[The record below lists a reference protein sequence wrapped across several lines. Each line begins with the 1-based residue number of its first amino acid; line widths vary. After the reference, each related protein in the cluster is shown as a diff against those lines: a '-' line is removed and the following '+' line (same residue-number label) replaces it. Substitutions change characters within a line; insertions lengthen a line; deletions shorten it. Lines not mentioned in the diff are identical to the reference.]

1 VEKKEMR
8 LTVIGTVAF
17 DGVETPHGK
26 RDKVLGGSASF
37 ASLSASFFTP
47 VNLISVV
54 GTDFPRKNF
63 TMFEKRNIDTTGLKR
78 KKGKTFF
85 WKARY
90 ASDLSY
96 AKTLKTCLNVFEGFK
111 PDIPPNVDPNDNVFL
126 ANIDPELQDWIFEKI
141 KPWGLVAADTM
152 NLWIKT
158 QRKPLLKLMKKV
170 DLFLL
175 NDEEAFM
182 LSGERNLV
190 NAAKYVLSRG
200 PKMVVIKKGEHG
212 SFFLSKRSCF
222 IVPAYL
228 LEEVVDPTGA
238 GDTFAGG
245 MIGYLSRRRRI
256 TDNDL
261 RKAIVYASILASFT
275 VEKFSVDGL
284 LATSKKKIT
293 DRYRRFKRLTKF

>member
-1 VEKKEMR
+1 MR

-37 ASLSASFFTP
+37 ASFSASFFTP

-54 GTDFPRKNF
+54 GTDFPRKHF
-63 TMFEKRNIDTTGLKR
+63 AMFKKRNVDTTGLKR

-96 AKTLKTCLNVFEGFK
+96 AQTLKTCLNVFEGFK
-111 PDIPPNVDPNDNVFL
+111 PDIPPNVNPNDNLFL

-182 LSGERNLV
+182 LSGERNLI

-228 LEEVVDPTGA
+228 LEVVVDPTGA

-245 MIGYLSRRRRI
+245 IMGYLSRRRRI

-261 RKAIVYASILASFT
+261 RRAMVYGSILASFT

-284 LATSKKKIT
+284 LQTSKKKIN